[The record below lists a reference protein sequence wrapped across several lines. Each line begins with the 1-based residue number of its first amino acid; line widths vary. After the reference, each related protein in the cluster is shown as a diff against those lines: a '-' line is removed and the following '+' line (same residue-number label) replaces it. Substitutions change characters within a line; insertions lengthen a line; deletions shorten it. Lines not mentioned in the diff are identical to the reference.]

1 MTNVVLSASRKNK
14 HTFFQVTSLLSSHFS
29 ISVFDGVSLL
39 QGEPPY
45 EFMVYQSDQ
54 IQRLQ
59 GRPTVL
65 LVQEAQCLS
74 DKLEAGDQ
82 VVAVVLSDNGRAME
96 LLSHSQVKGVTCGFS
111 SRDTLTV
118 SSISAESAVICLQRA
133 ITTFS
138 GARIEPVELPVR
150 LSRPVDM
157 FSLLCV
163 AAILILAD
171 QVQVLFD
178 GPL

>member
-39 QGEPPY
+39 QG
-45 EFMVYQSDQ
+45 
-54 IQRLQ
+54 LQ